1 MFYGCQKLKISDTE
15 VASGTKVLDIPVGT
29 EAKANWNAGMFYATG
44 GTFKGDPEIG
54 KAYW

>member
-1 MFYGCQKLKISDTE
+1 MKISDTE
-15 VASGTKVLDIPVGT
+15 VASGTKVLDIPAGT
-29 EAKANWNAGMFYATG
+29 EAKYYWNYEMFLGTS